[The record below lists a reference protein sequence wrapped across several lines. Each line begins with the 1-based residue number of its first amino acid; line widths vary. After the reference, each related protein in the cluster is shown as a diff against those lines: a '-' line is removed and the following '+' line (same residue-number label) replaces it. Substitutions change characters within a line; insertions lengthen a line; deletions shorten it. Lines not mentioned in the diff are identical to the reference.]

1 MKSISSFK
9 TSRSCRNICYGI
21 CKYSCLIERRSSS
34 PLKYKP
40 SRMSYRK
47 LRSFIL
53 IIFNIY
59 WFKMTNDTACNLT
72 LHCDTDDDNNADA
85 GEIVCQQ
92 AVVADGGIATSMGEL
107 PFISAIG
114 GKPHILASASGNVS
128 CHLIGYI
135 VTDG

>member
-1 MKSISSFK
+1 MIEKSGKYVHGEFFSSGTGGEITLYDRDGSAHTWN
-9 TSRSCRNICYGI
+9 TST
-21 CKYSCLIERRSSS
+21 ER
-34 PLKYKP
+34 
-40 SRMSYRK
+40 
-47 LRSFIL
+47 I
-53 IIFNIY
+53 NIY